1 MLISVRNF
9 RNPIHNTILSRSL
22 QNKPAEY
29 SIGSR
34 LPTPLYAPPEHFQSM
49 YSNHPTE
56 IDFEELMAGDIY
68 SAALIFWE
76 IANRVTS
83 PNYTLA
89 LSAEINGKQIN
100 FGIRHKK

>member
-1 MLISVRNF
+1 MF
-9 RNPIHNTILSRSL
+9 
-22 QNKPAEY
+22 
-29 SIGSR
+29 
-34 LPTPLYAPPEHFQSM
+34 
-49 YSNHPTE
+49 SNHPTE

-89 LSAEINGKQIN
+89 LSAEINGKSGPNPRKLNLFQLVSLI
-100 FGIRHKK
+100 

>member
-1 MLISVRNF
+1 
-9 RNPIHNTILSRSL
+9 
-22 QNKPAEY
+22 
-29 SIGSR
+29 
-34 LPTPLYAPPEHFQSM
+34 M

-100 FGIRHKK
+100 FGFKINYF